1 MTNGNGNRSES
12 NGERSNY
19 YYDAASKRRIPLVR
33 EPRVFAVRYRSGRSS
48 RDSNLSTHALR
59 LLREESKNIGFI
71 PNYGLQLYQT
81 NPEAIS
87 LRTDPEEQLQ
97 DVITR
102 VKKLSTEEPVD
113 YAAVAYLRNPEKRS
127 TLVDDLMFVTREF
140 IVQFEPRMAM
150 EEIEAFNAKYGV
162 RIIKELGYVENGYLL
177 EAPEAEGENGPVVL
191 SNIYYESGK
200 VIFSHPDFIRRRHL
214 RETGERVRGSF
225 NPAVVSAR
233 AEQPVYLLQQWHL
246 KTAKVLD
253 AWGITRGSGSI
264 KVAILDDGIDTGHQE
279 FSGKIVAQHDFASGG
294 DDGSPNTNDDNHGT
308 ACAGVAVAKGVR
320 ASGAA
325 PGCSLIAVRYP
336 DFLGLEE
343 EAQMFRWAKDQG
355 SDVISCSW
363 GPKDGTGAVDPL
375 PDNVRAAVHY
385 CVTQGRNG
393 LGIPIFWAAGNGN
406 ESVSNDGY
414 ASNPEVMAVAASSNN
429 ERRSPYSDFGPEVFI
444 CAPSSGSGSL
454 GEWRIFTVDRRG
466 SNGYNPDPDTGIS
479 HPAND
484 HDYTD
489 DFGGTS
495 SATPLAAGITGLLL
509 SINPNLRVEDVK
521 QILRDTAD
529 KIDPSNGNYDVNGH
543 SNLYGYGRIN
553 ALKAVERAR
562 DSGQGTIGTV
572 GRPTIN
578 GPDSISRN
586 NQPPAF
592 QINTGGR
599 SFYAVEVAT
608 RAELFNTGSHG
619 SERNSSNFYA
629 SWTVRL
635 ENVTPYNL
643 PADVWDRLKQ
653 ADNLFYRLHVAND
666 VNWSNHDVTVTD
678 NQADTAPSVQ
688 ILAVS
693 SPSSP
698 ATGLSIKGPD
708 SISRSSQPPVFQIN
722 TGGRSFYAV
731 EVATRAELF
740 NTGSHG
746 SERNSSNFYA
756 SWTVRLENVTPYNL
770 PADVWDRLKQADN
783 LFYRLHVAND
793 VNWSNHDVTVADSQ
807 ADTAPSIQIMSG
819 TTGSEKTIT
828 FPSGSTFRVVD
839 TPQDGIDYSDPVGN
853 GTVPLI
859 EVRDR
864 MQENIS
870 KNFKVKELAATD
882 GARYARIS
890 PELVAGL
897 QRIRDRVGS
906 AVVLNSGYRHNVLNE
921 TVGGADESQHITGR
935 AADIRASAKSP
946 LDLAR
951 IALEEL
957 GCDIGIGLGR
967 NSIHVDLRGQLT
979 SWRYEGAELSENEF
993 DQWVRD
999 TCQQLGRRHSERA
1012 EYSERVLPKIIGPE
1026 VYVATDE
1033 APAFYIEIGPNS
1045 YYAVEIATHTD
1056 LFSSQYEAE
1065 RNPGNFYSS
1074 LEREG
1079 LIEAHGAATTY
1090 TLPKEVWERLRG
1102 EKRLYYRIAT
1112 SAMPGSNM
1120 LYSTTDQQAANAPWI
1135 EITGGR
1141 QEREEFA
1148 VSPLD
1153 LQATR
1158 KADENLWRK

>member
-1 MTNGNGNRSES
+1 
-12 NGERSNY
+12 
-19 YYDAASKRRIPLVR
+19 
-33 EPRVFAVRYRSGRSS
+33 
-48 RDSNLSTHALR
+48 
-59 LLREESKNIGFI
+59 
-71 PNYGLQLYQT
+71 
-81 NPEAIS
+81 
-87 LRTDPEEQLQ
+87 
-97 DVITR
+97 
-102 VKKLSTEEPVD
+102 
-113 YAAVAYLRNPEKRS
+113 
-127 TLVDDLMFVTREF
+127 
-140 IVQFEPRMAM
+140 
-150 EEIEAFNAKYGV
+150 
-162 RIIKELGYVENGYLL
+162 
-177 EAPEAEGENGPVVL
+177 
-191 SNIYYESGK
+191 
-200 VIFSHPDFIRRRHL
+200 
-214 RETGERVRGSF
+214 
-225 NPAVVSAR
+225 
-233 AEQPVYLLQQWHL
+233 
-246 KTAKVLD
+246 
-253 AWGITRGSGSI
+253 
-264 KVAILDDGIDTGHQE
+264 
-279 FSGKIVAQHDFASGG
+279 
-294 DDGSPNTNDDNHGT
+294 
-308 ACAGVAVAKGVR
+308 
-320 ASGAA
+320 
-325 PGCSLIAVRYP
+325 
-336 DFLGLEE
+336 
-343 EAQMFRWAKDQG
+343 
-355 SDVISCSW
+355 
-363 GPKDGTGAVDPL
+363 
-375 PDNVRAAVHY
+375 
-385 CVTQGRNG
+385 
-393 LGIPIFWAAGNGN
+393 
-406 ESVSNDGY
+406 
-414 ASNPEVMAVAASSNN
+414 
-429 ERRSPYSDFGPEVFI
+429 
-444 CAPSSGSGSL
+444 
-454 GEWRIFTVDRRG
+454 
-466 SNGYNPDPDTGIS
+466 
-479 HPAND
+479 
-484 HDYTD
+484 
-489 DFGGTS
+489 
-495 SATPLAAGITGLLL
+495 
-509 SINPNLRVEDVK
+509 
-521 QILRDTAD
+521 
-529 KIDPSNGNYDVNGH
+529 
-543 SNLYGYGRIN
+543 
-553 ALKAVERAR
+553 
-562 DSGQGTIGTV
+562 
-572 GRPTIN
+572 
-578 GPDSISRN
+578 
-586 NQPPAF
+586 
-592 QINTGGR
+592 
-599 SFYAVEVAT
+599 
-608 RAELFNTGSHG
+608 GSHG

-629 SWTVRL
+629 SWT
-635 ENVTPYNL
+635 
-643 PADVWDRLKQ
+643 A
-653 ADNLFYRLHVAND
+653 
-666 VNWSNHDVTVTD
+666 
-678 NQADTAPSVQ
+678 
-688 ILAVS
+688 
-693 SPSSP
+693 
-698 ATGLSIKGPD
+698 G
-708 SISRSSQPPVFQIN
+708 
-722 TGGRSFYAV
+722 
-731 EVATRAELF
+731 
-740 NTGSHG
+740 
-746 SERNSSNFYA
+746 
-756 SWTVRLENVTPYNL
+756 LENVTPYNL